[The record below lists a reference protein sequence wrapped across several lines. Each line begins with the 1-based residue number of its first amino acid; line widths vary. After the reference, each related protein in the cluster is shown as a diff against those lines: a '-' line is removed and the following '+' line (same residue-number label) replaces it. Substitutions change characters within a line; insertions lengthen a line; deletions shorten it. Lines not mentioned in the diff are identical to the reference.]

1 MSVLT
6 LDCRYRDA
14 DGGVRTAQAPVPAA
28 RVGVVV
34 IDMWN
39 GYPCCTG
46 RGLFA
51 ALVPRMN
58 RALDRDARPWE
69 PR

>member
-1 MSVLT
+1 MWNA
-6 LDCRYRDA
+6 RRREP
-14 DGGVRTAQAPVPAA
+14 DGGVRVIPGWPRA
-28 RVGVVV
+28 VVV

-58 RALDRDARPWE
+58 RALAARA